1 MEEKELSK
9 DKKYKSIGI
18 NAFLN
23 AIKSGLSIV
32 FPLITY
38 PYAFRILHAEGIGKV
53 DYASSIIGY
62 FTMIASLGIATYA
75 IREGSK
81 VRENRRKFEV
91 LSSQI
96 FSINV
101 FSTLFSY
108 ALLGIFMM
116 LSESLRNYSGLL
128 VLLSLS
134 IGFTT
139 LGIEWVNT
147 IYEDYLYIT
156 IRSIIIH
163 ILTLILLFLLVRNE
177 KDYYLYALLIVL
189 SNAIICI
196 SNWFY
201 CRKYV
206 KLKLTFH
213 LNLKE
218 HMGPILTLFANNVAT
233 SIYVNADTT
242 MIGLYAGDY
251 YVGLY
256 SIAVKIYNVV
266 KRMLVAMY
274 SVAISR
280 ISFFAGKNDNENIKK
295 IYTELLSN
303 LTIFLIPASIGLIT
317 VAKEVVYFMGGAEY
331 VEAIITLQILSVSL
345 IGAVLGGSVTYCLNI
360 PLGRE
365 RINVIATVL
374 SAIINVV
381 LNIFMIPIFKQN
393 GAALTTAISEFF
405 VFFYCIFSF
414 KNFKDYIDLKKWG
427 KSILQAVIGGVT
439 ILVISFVVRKLCDSS
454 IVVMGMIIIL
464 SIILYTIELILLK
477 NELAIQVMNKVYR
490 KGRNI

>member
-1 MEEKELSK
+1 MLSK
-9 DKKYKSIGI
+9 DKRYKSIGV

-23 AIKSGLSIV
+23 AVKSGLSII

-53 DYASSIIGY
+53 DYASSIISY
-62 FTMIASLGIATYA
+62 FAMIASLGITTYA

-81 VRENRRKFEV
+81 VRENRKSFET

-96 FSINV
+96 FSINIL
-101 FSTLFSY
+101 STLFSY
-108 ALLGIFMM
+108 ALLGIFIVI
-116 LSESLRNYSGLL
+116 SESFRNYTGLL
-128 VLLSLS
+128 MLLSLS

-163 ILTLILLFLLVRNE
+163 ILTLILLFLLVKNE
-177 KDYYLYALLIVL
+177 GDYYLYALLTVL
-189 SNAIICI
+189 SNAIICV

-206 KLKLTFH
+206 RLKLTFH
-213 LNLKE
+213 LNLKK
-218 HMGPILTLFANNVAT
+218 HIGPILTLFANNVAT
-233 SIYVNADTT
+233 SVYVNADTT

-256 SIAVKIYNVV
+256 SIAVKIYSVI

-280 ISFFAGKNDNENIKK
+280 ISFYAGKNDTKNIRN
-295 IYTELLSN
+295 IYTGLLSN

-317 VAKEVVYFMGGAEY
+317 VAKEVVYFMGGTEY
-331 VEAIITLQILSVSL
+331 FDAVLTLQILSVSL
-345 IGAVLGGSVTYCLNI
+345 IGAIFGGSVTYCLNI

-365 RINVIATVL
+365 KNNVIATVL
-374 SAIINVV
+374 SAVINVA
-381 LNIFMIPIFKQN
+381 LNIFVIPIFKQN

-405 VFFYCIFSF
+405 VFFYCMFSF
-414 KNFKDYIDLKKWG
+414 KGFKEYIDLRKWG
-427 KSILQAVIGGVT
+427 KSIFQAAVGGIT
-439 ILVISFVVRKLCDSS
+439 ILIISLVVRKLCNSP
-454 IVVMGMIIIL
+454 IAIMIIMIAL
-464 SIILYTIELILLK
+464 SVALYSIELILLK
-477 NELAIQVMNKVYR
+477 NELAIQVVNKVCKKR
-490 KGRNI
+490 GSV